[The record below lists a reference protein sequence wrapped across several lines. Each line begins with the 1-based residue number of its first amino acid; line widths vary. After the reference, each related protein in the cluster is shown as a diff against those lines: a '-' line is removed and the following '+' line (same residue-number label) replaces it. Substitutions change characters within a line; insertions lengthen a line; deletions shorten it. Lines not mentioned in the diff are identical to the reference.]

1 MVQAEPRTMNAAIK
15 NLNISA
21 QNVVKSKL
29 VWYAAIVKPHADF
42 SGKSDASYIDN
53 HDFTKRPEHEDGPG
67 RLQYV

>member
-15 NLNISA
+15 NLNISV

-42 SGKSDASYIDN
+42 SG
-53 HDFTKRPEHEDGPG
+53 
-67 RLQYV
+67 